1 MPDGQISTRNTV
13 FTLFKKISTSHMKS
27 YLVGITGGS
36 GSGKTTFI
44 NALLAQMPEGSISL
58 LSQDNY
64 YKSIEFQTQDA
75 NRIENFDIP
84 TSLDLDK
91 FYQDV
96 LRLRSGEDLAIKEYT
111 FNRSDVIPKTIHI
124 PAAPV
129 VVLEGIYALHHP
141 ELNEIIDLKVF
152 IDAEEENRKQ
162 RRIQRDAVER
172 GYDQDDVLYR
182 LSQHHQPAFEQYIL
196 PHRSRA
202 DLVIP
207 NNHHFEKGLEMLGH
221 FLKQKA
227 QR

>member
-1 MPDGQISTRNTV
+1 
-13 FTLFKKISTSHMKS
+13 MKP

-44 NALLAQMPEGSISL
+44 NALLAQMPKDSVSL

-84 TSLDLDK
+84 SSLDLDK

-96 LRLRSGEDLAIKEYT
+96 LRLRNGEDLAITEYT

-124 PAAPV
+124 PSAPV
-129 VVLEGIYALHHP
+129 IVLEGIYALHHP
-141 ELNEIIDLKVF
+141 ELNDIIDLKVF

-196 PHRSRA
+196 PHRSKA

-221 FLKQKA
+221 FLMSKA
-227 QR
+227 QQARA

>member
-1 MPDGQISTRNTV
+1 
-13 FTLFKKISTSHMKS
+13 MKP

-44 NALLAQMPEGSISL
+44 NALLASMPVNSVSL

-64 YKSIEFQTQDA
+64 YKSIDQQTKDE

-84 TSLDLDK
+84 SSLDLDK
-91 FYQDV
+91 FYSDV
-96 LRLRSGEDLAIKEYT
+96 VRLREGHDLQLKEYT
-111 FNRSDVIPKTIHI
+111 FNRSDVVPKMIHI
-124 PAAPV
+124 PSAPV
-129 VVLEGIYALHHP
+129 ILLEGIYALHHP
-141 ELNEIIDLKVF
+141 ELNDLIDLKVY
-152 IDAEEENRKQ
+152 IDADEHHRRQ

-196 PHRSRA
+196 PHRSKA

-221 FLKQKA
+221 FLKSKA
-227 QR
+227 QERML

>member
-1 MPDGQISTRNTV
+1 
-13 FTLFKKISTSHMKS
+13 MKP

-44 NALLAQMPEGSISL
+44 NALLASMPANSVSL

-64 YKSIEFQTQDA
+64 YKSIDQQTKDE

-84 TSLDLDK
+84 SSLDLDK
-91 FYQDV
+91 FYDDV
-96 LRLRSGEDLAIKEYT
+96 VRLREGHDLELKEYT

-124 PAAPV
+124 PSAPV
-129 VVLEGIYALHHP
+129 ILLEGIYALHHP
-141 ELNEIIDLKVF
+141 ELNNLIDLKVY
-152 IDAEEENRKQ
+152 IDADEHHRRQ

-196 PHRSRA
+196 PHRSKA

-221 FLKQKA
+221 FLKSKA
-227 QR
+227 QERMA

>member
-1 MPDGQISTRNTV
+1 
-13 FTLFKKISTSHMKS
+13 MKP

-44 NALLAQMPEGSISL
+44 NALLASMPVNSVSL

-64 YKSIEFQTQDA
+64 YKSIDQQTKDE

-84 TSLDLDK
+84 SSLDLDK
-91 FYQDV
+91 FYSDV
-96 LRLRSGEDLAIKEYT
+96 VRLREGHDLALKEYT
-111 FNRSDVIPKTIHI
+111 FNRSDVVPKMIHI
-124 PAAPV
+124 PSAPV
-129 VVLEGIYALHHP
+129 ILLEGIYALHHP
-141 ELNEIIDLKVF
+141 ELNDLIDLKVY
-152 IDAEEENRKQ
+152 IDADEHHRRQ

-196 PHRSRA
+196 PHRSKA

-221 FLKQKA
+221 FLKSKA
-227 QR
+227 QERMS